1 MLPKSS
7 RSVIVL
13 LSLALLVA
21 SAVAVS
27 ACSEA
32 TPADT
37 WVKPNQNEANTRYT
51 GGRISTGTVN
61 NLAVGW
67 TADQRTKAGFGS
79 LAPSPLITQ
88 NNVFVQAPAGNI
100 VGFDLASGTLS
111 AGAQSPLIATRM
123 PSWITAWASGRLR
136 TLASSISPVL
146 TRNSDEKPVAVGAAG
161 DRVVALYAD
170 NGAKTWSRQIDS
182 QDGATARVISNMAA
196 AHGSIYVPVADISK
210 RVTATSVAGLLE
222 SLKVEKRAS
231 GRLIALNADN
241 GKVSWTKQLS
251 SPPLGAA
258 TVVNDIVFTS
268 TLDGHVY
275 GFNASNGDEVWSS
288 PLPAGAVAPIAAYS
302 GTLIV
307 PAGFV
312 SKRGQK
318 AQVVAFTIGGL
329 GRIGGAVAP
338 KIKEQQQ
345 GEVAKQSAGEQ
356 SAGEQSAG
364 EQAAAPDGKAL
375 FTENCAGCHT
385 LKDAGAAGTSGP
397 DLDTLKPSSAVVD
410 KQVTNGGAVMPPF
423 KGKLTPEE
431 IKAISDYVASVAG
444 K

>member
-1 MLPKSS
+1 MLPRTS
-7 RSVIVL
+7 RPLTIL
-13 LSLALLVA
+13 LSLSLLLLA
-21 SAVAVS
+21 AFTVS
-27 ACSEA
+27 ACSVA

-51 GGRISTGTVN
+51 GGRISTSTVN

-67 TADQRTKAGFGS
+67 TADQRTRAGFGS
-79 LAPSPLITQ
+79 LAPSPFVTQ
-88 NNVFVQAPAGNI
+88 NNVFVQAPTGNI
-100 VGFDLASGTLS
+100 VGFDLQTGALS
-111 AGAQSPLIATRM
+111 AGVQSPAVATRL
-123 PSWITAWASGRLR
+123 PSWVLAWASGRLR
-136 TLASSISPVL
+136 TLASSISPIL
-146 TRNSDEKPVAVGAAG
+146 TRKSDETRIAVGAAG

-170 NGAKTWSRQIDS
+170 KGAKTWSRQIDS
-182 QDGATARVISNMAA
+182 KEGTSTRVISNMAA
-196 AHGSIYVPVADISK
+196 AHDTIYVPVADISK
-210 RVTATSVAGLLE
+210 QVTATSVDGLLAA
-222 SLKVEKRAS
+222 LKVEKRAS
-231 GRLIALNADN
+231 GRLVALNVDN
-241 GKVSWTKQLS
+241 GKVNWTKQLS

-302 GTLIV
+302 GTLVV

-312 SKRGQK
+312 TKRGQK

-329 GRIGGAVAP
+329 GSIGGAAAP
-338 KIKEQQQ
+338 KIKQQQQ
-345 GEVAKQSAGEQ
+345 GAVAEQSTGEQ
-356 SAGEQSAG
+356 SGG
-364 EQAAAPDGKAL
+364 EQAAGPDGKTL

-385 LKDAGAAGTSGP
+385 LQDAGTAGTSGP
-397 DLDTLKPSSAVVD
+397 DLDTLKPSAAVVD

-431 IKAISDYVASVAG
+431 IQAIADYVASVAG